1 MLCNSFR
8 AQKLKQHHCKK
19 CLDRWFLHY
28 NDPKIIMANLLHR
41 RRAYTKNPV
50 RWSAKEE
57 QLALR
62 LIKKQEVDDS
72 FSWADIQSH
81 FPSRTTPAI
90 KSKLRKIR
98 IKHDLFG
105 RSYSSEKHKF
115 LLTVANKAHPRIVFD
130 AYAGSGVQTFLWAQK
145 SDIIYASEKNSTKQK
160 QFIARAAREKYKK
173 KKSDLPGWVL
183 FCRNGKKIYFWKG
196 NALRAAIIASAHDRR
211 ADLLDLDTCGTT
223 LPSLPSFLMLL
234 RPRHL
239 VISYGEFHS
248 YRFGRE
254 DVLRRVLCHRS
265 VNSSRMPSGID
276 KLADELHAATRM
288 YGLRAGNELE
298 DVFQLHLITTKWLGR
313 NKGILRRYY
322 KVTKAPAIA
331 DCLNELS
338 HQRA

>member
-1 MLCNSFR
+1 
-8 AQKLKQHHCKK
+8 
-19 CLDRWFLHY
+19 
-28 NDPKIIMANLLHR
+28 MANLLHR

-50 RWSAKEE
+50 RWSAEE
-57 QLALR
+57 ERLALR
-62 LIKKQEVDDS
+62 LLKKQKANDS
-72 FSWADIQSH
+72 FSWADMQSQ
-81 FPSRTTPAI
+81 FPSRTLPAL
-90 KSKLRKIR
+90 KSKVRKLR

-105 RSYSSEKHKF
+105 LSYSSKKHEF
-115 LLTVANKAHPRIVFD
+115 LFAVVKKAHPRIVFD
-130 AYAGSGVQTFLWAQK
+130 AYAGSGVQTFLWAQE
-145 SDIIYASEKNSTKQK
+145 SNIVYAVEKNPAKQK
-160 QFIARAAREKYKK
+160 QFTARTAREKYQQ
-173 KKSDLPGWVL
+173 KKSDLPGWAL
-183 FCRNGKKIYFWKG
+183 FCRSGKKIYFWKG
-196 NALRAAIIASAHDRR
+196 DALRAAVIASAHDRR
-211 ADLLDLDTCGTT
+211 VDLLDLDTCGTT

-265 VNSSRMPSGID
+265 VNSSQMPSGID

-288 YGLRAGNELE
+288 YGLRAGNELK
-298 DVFQLHLITTKWLGR
+298 DIFRLHLINTKWLGR

-322 KVTKAPAIA
+322 KVEKAPAVA